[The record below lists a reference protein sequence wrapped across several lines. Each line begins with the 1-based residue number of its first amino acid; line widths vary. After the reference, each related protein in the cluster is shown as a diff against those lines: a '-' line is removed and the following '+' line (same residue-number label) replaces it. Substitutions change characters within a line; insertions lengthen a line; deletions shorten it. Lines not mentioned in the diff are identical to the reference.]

1 MALQPRVLIWALMFQ
16 LPPVEVLH
24 KIIILQ
30 GQAWLRSPRLL
41 TCVAII
47 KLIIHRA
54 EAISRYITK
63 RTWSIS
69 SIQIQKLSM
78 KKVRQ
83 NNHPLL
89 IFRAEMLMEEELLLT
104 GHHPFRAMEIQ
115 ITIGQPINQASGQ
128 AWIHNYSLFLNIIN
142 LWQNNP
148 LDQLPLIQV
157 HQRITKIQIVRVD
170 SSHEIPANLVMAV
183 DNNTIIT
190 NNKHQFLTL

>member
-1 MALQPRVLIWALMFQ
+1 MFQ

-30 GQAWLRSPRLL
+30 GQAWLRSPRPP

-47 KLIIHRA
+47 KLIIHLV
-54 EAISRYITK
+54 EAISRYITR

-83 NNHPLL
+83 SNHPLL
-89 IFRAEMLMEEELLLT
+89 IFRAEMRMEEELLLID
-104 GHHPFRAMEIQ
+104 HHQSRVMEIQ
-115 ITIGQPINQASGQ
+115 ITIGQPINQASAQ
-128 AWIHNYSLFLNIIN
+128 AWTHNYSLFLNIIN

-170 SSHEIPANLVMAV
+170 SNHEIPATLVMAV
-183 DNNTIIT
+183 DNNKTIT
-190 NNKHQFLTL
+190 NSKHQFLTI